1 MAFKRSLYSPA
12 RGVPRGA
19 LRPDRDVDS
28 AACSRS
34 SSRTPGACRSAGRS
48 SSSSTRS
55 GKPVTAP
62 ALKGKPSLVFF
73 GFTHCPDVCPTT
85 LYEISQVYDVLGPKG
100 DKVKSFFITVD
111 PERDTPD
118 LLKTYLSSFDPR
130 IVSAHGRPAAIDAAE
145 KAYRVYAKKVP
156 LDGDNYT
163 MDHTA
168 LVYLMDRKGA
178 SSARRTSRRQRWS
191 AASKLQQLIKNG

>member
-1 MAFKRSLYSPA
+1 MPHA
-12 RGVPRGA
+12 
-19 LRPDRDVDS
+19 
-28 AACSRS
+28 
-34 SSRTPGACRSAGRS
+34 
-48 SSSSTRS
+48 
-55 GKPVTAP
+55 
-62 ALKGKPSLVFF
+62 
-73 GFTHCPDVCPTT
+73 

-130 IVSAHGRPAAIDAAE
+130 IVALTGDRPSIDATE

-168 LVYLMDRKGA
+168 LVYLMDRKGRFVGA
-178 SSARRTSRRQRWS
+178 FNLQRPP
-191 AASKLQQLIKNG
+191 AELAKELEKQL